1 MCALLCALFWKI
13 TEEKYMEN
21 KYYSNYFKSIG
32 QGLEKSL
39 YYVNQQVSEPELFF
53 QTIKGIL
60 TKLRETR
67 NKIYFFGNGAS
78 AAFANHMALD
88 FSKNGKIL
96 SRSLSDSALLTALSN
111 DYSYDKA
118 MLEYLKIEGVS
129 KDDLVITI
137 SSSGNSPNV
146 VSVLE
151 YCKENNIKSLAL
163 SGLKNDN
170 KSITLADYSIYVPM
184 KTYGMVECIHQIFL
198 HLILDESMEIFE
210 WDRNEFQNM
219 NASNFKL

>member
-1 MCALLCALFWKI
+1 M
-13 TEEKYMEN
+13 
-21 KYYSNYFKSIG
+21 NYFDKYIEYISIG
-32 QGLEKSL
+32 LKTSQFISNSIETDSQFFFNEIKNILQSL
-39 YYVNQQVSEPELFF
+39 KKN
-53 QTIKGIL
+53 K
-60 TKLRETR
+60 

-96 SRSLSDSALLTALSN
+96 ARSLSDSALLTALSN
-111 DYSYDKA
+111 DYSYENA
-118 MLEYLKIEGVS
+118 MLEFLKIEGATQ
-129 KDDLVITI
+129 DDLVITI
-137 SSSGNSPNV
+137 SSSGNSPNI
-146 VSVLE
+146 VSVLN
-151 YCKENNIKSLAL
+151 YCKENDIKSLAF

-210 WDRNEFQNM
+210 WNRNEFQNM
-219 NASNFKL
+219 NALNFKL

>member
-1 MCALLCALFWKI
+1 
-13 TEEKYMEN
+13 MEN

-32 QGLEKSL
+32 QGLEESL
-39 YYVNQQVSEPELFF
+39 YYSNQQLSEPQLFF

-60 TKLRETR
+60 KKLRETKS
-67 NKIYFFGNGAS
+67 KIYFLGNGAS

-111 DYSYDKA
+111 DYSYENA
-118 MLEYLKIEGVS
+118 MVEFLKIEGVTQ
-129 KDDLVITI
+129 DDLIITI
-137 SSSGNSPNV
+137 SSSGNSPNII
-146 VSVLE
+146 SVLNF
-151 YCKENNIKSLAL
+151 CKENSITTLAL
-163 SGLKNDN
+163 SGLKKDN
-170 KSITLADYSIYVPM
+170 KSISIADYSIYVPM

-198 HLILDESMEIFE
+198 HLILDESMEVFE
-210 WDRNEFQNM
+210 WERNEFQNM

>member
-1 MCALLCALFWKI
+1 L
-13 TEEKYMEN
+13 EES
-21 KYYSNYFKSIG
+21 KYYI
-32 QGLEKSL
+32 
-39 YYVNQQVSEPELFF
+39 NQQLSEPEIFF
-53 QTIKGIL
+53 KKIKDSL
-60 TKLRETR
+60 KKLRETKS
-67 NKIYFFGNGAS
+67 KIYFFGNGAS

-96 SRSLSDSALLTALSN
+96 SRSLSDSSLLTALSN
-111 DYSYDKA
+111 DYSYEKA
-118 MLEYLKIEGVS
+118 MVEFLKIEGVT
-129 KDDLVITI
+129 KTDLIITI
-137 SSSGNSPNV
+137 SSSGNSSNI

-151 YCKENNIKSLAL
+151 YCKQNNIRSLAL

-170 KSITLADYSIYVPM
+170 KSIILADYSIYVPM

-219 NASNFKL
+219 NATNFKL

>member
-1 MCALLCALFWKI
+1 
-13 TEEKYMEN
+13 MEN

-32 QGLEKSL
+32 QGLEESL
-39 YYVNQQVSEPELFF
+39 YYSNQQFSEPQVFF
-53 QTIKGIL
+53 QTINGVLK
-60 TKLRETR
+60 KLRETKR
-67 NKIYFFGNGAS
+67 KIYFLGNGAS

-111 DYSYDKA
+111 DYSFENA
-118 MLEYLKIEGVS
+118 MLEFLKIEGLT

-137 SSSGNSPNV
+137 SSSGNSPNII
-146 VSVLE
+146 SVLN
-151 YCKENNIKSLAL
+151 YCKENNINSLAL

-170 KSITLADYSIYVPM
+170 KSIELADYSIYVPM

-198 HLILDESMEIFE
+198 HLILDESMDIFE
-210 WDRNEFQNM
+210 WERNDFQNM

>member
-1 MCALLCALFWKI
+1 MD
-13 TEEKYMEN
+13 N
-21 KYYSNYFKSIG
+21 KYFSNYFKSIS
-32 QGLEKSL
+32 QGLDDSV
-39 YYVNQQVSEPELFF
+39 YYSNQQVSEPEIFF
-53 QTIKGIL
+53 QTIKNIL
-60 TKLRETR
+60 IKFRKNR
-67 NKIYFFGNGAS
+67 NKIYFIGNGAS

-111 DYSYDKA
+111 DYSYENA
-118 MLEYLKIEGVS
+118 MLEFLKIEGVT
-129 KDDLVITI
+129 KEDLVITI

-146 VSVLE
+146 ISVLN

-163 SGLKNDN
+163 SGLKSDN

-219 NASNFKL
+219 SASNFKL

>member
-1 MCALLCALFWKI
+1 M
-13 TEEKYMEN
+13 
-21 KYYSNYFKSIG
+21 
-32 QGLEKSL
+32 
-39 YYVNQQVSEPELFF
+39 VNQTLSNLKNNF
-53 QTIKGIL
+53 
-60 TKLRETR
+60 

-96 SRSLSDSALLTALSN
+96 ARSLSDSAMLTALSN
-111 DYSYDKA
+111 DYTYEEA
-118 MLEYLKIEGVS
+118 MLEFLKIEGVT

-137 SSSGNSPNV
+137 SSSGNSPNI
-146 VSVLE
+146 VSVLN
-151 YCKENNIKSLAL
+151 YCKNSNIKTLAL

-198 HLILDESMEIFE
+198 HLILDKSMEIFE

-219 NASNFKL
+219 NASSFKL